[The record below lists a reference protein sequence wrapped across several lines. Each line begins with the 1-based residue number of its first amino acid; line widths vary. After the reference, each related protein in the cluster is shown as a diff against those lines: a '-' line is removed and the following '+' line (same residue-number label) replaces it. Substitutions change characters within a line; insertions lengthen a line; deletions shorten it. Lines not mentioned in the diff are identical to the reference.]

1 MKTKLPIHFYNGVR
15 QIRLSKTHIEISRDG
30 GFFWGIRYSATRR
43 AVQKALG
50 RGKQSLRYRVAPFS
64 GFANEIRGCNVV
76 KTKTTIHLGCQTF
89 CGRNAKL
96 LRTWARSA

>member
-15 QIRLSKTHIEISRDG
+15 QIRLSKTHIEISWDG
-30 GFFWGIRYSATRR
+30 GFFRGIRYSATRR

-50 RGKQSLRYRVAPFS
+50 RGKQSLRYRLVSFS
-64 GFANEIRGCNVV
+64 GFANDIRGCDVV

-89 CGRNAKL
+89 RGRNAKL